1 MKQALLAILFLAL
14 AQTGAW
20 FQQFAQIRWDWF
32 RDRPWFNALV
42 IGIPISFLF
51 IYGARFAYESH
62 GFSVECKVNTIYDW
76 YRRYVRIIS
85 TYIRG
90 GSYHQKC
97 DFIGSIILYCI
108 NPSTMEVKKEELK
121 KKITTRIKDCCKI
134 IWFEVWW
141 YKNTNHKTYCGPHQT

>member
-51 IYGARFAYESH
+51 IYGARYAYDMMGSAWSARLIQYTIGIVVMFALSLLILGE
-62 GFSVECKVNTIYDW
+62 GLTTKNA
-76 YRRYVRIIS
+76 IS
-85 TYIRG
+85 LG
-90 GSYHQKC
+90 LS
-97 DFIGSIILYCI
+97 FCI
-108 NPSTMEVKKEELK
+108 VLIQVLWK
-121 KKITTRIKDCCKI
+121 
-134 IWFEVWW
+134 
-141 YKNTNHKTYCGPHQT
+141 